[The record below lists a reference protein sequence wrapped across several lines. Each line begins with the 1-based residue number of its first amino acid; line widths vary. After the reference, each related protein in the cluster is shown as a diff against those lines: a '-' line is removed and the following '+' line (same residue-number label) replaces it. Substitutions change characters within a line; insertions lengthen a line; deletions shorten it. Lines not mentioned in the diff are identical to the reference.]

1 MIGAPMTLT
10 CTATA
15 RALTSNPCS
24 QRPKPVRP
32 VEILSGKKPLTTL
45 LVMLW
50 IKPKQQH
57 ARPYHSKLVISPF
70 ARLPSLSLICSKI
83 FGTTLVIMH
92 RALSQVNKLAAMNT
106 MASAVTLTLL
116 RCNFTIPTT
125 TLPSLFLRTII
136 AKVVLLLL
144 ALAGS
149 ISY

>member
-1 MIGAPMTLT
+1 M
-10 CTATA
+10 
-15 RALTSNPCS
+15 
-24 QRPKPVRP
+24 
-32 VEILSGKKPLTTL
+32 EILCGNKPLTVL
-45 LVMLW
+45 LAMLCN
-50 IKPKQQH
+50 KPRQMH
-57 ARPYHSKLVISPF
+57 AWLWQLSLVIFPF
-70 ARLPSLSLICSKI
+70 ARLPSLSLIFSKI

-125 TLPSLFLRTII
+125 TLPSLFLRAII